1 MELRVLSY
9 TLLLLSFAITVKC
22 GSKTVKVKPSKGLP
36 DEVSPSKN
44 SSVANQTEIQNA
56 EGIMSNIT
64 TTETTTVGVPQP
76 LPEILVARKFSSKRW
91 FDITDRR
98 TKEVKDPGFFSAAVY
113 PLSDGTSL
121 VDSDQGNLFDLCEML
136 AIAMRCILRYPK
148 QGRCSDGC

>member
-121 VDSDQGNLFDLCEML
+121 VDSD
-136 AIAMRCILRYPK
+136 
-148 QGRCSDGC
+148 